1 MNIIILFYSEFVWT
15 GVYIRY
21 TCFDW
26 FVKSFESGF
35 YRFPLSLSL
44 NFTSQF
50 VRWRNHLW
58 SHRIAHAKDITIP
71 QWYTEFTTLLFSCS
85 VTSDSFATPL
95 TVAHQAPLSTGFPR
109 QKYWSGLPFPSSG
122 DLPDSGIKPGS
133 PALAGRFFTTEPPGK
148 P

>member
-1 MNIIILFYSEFVWT
+1 MIGLLSLL
-15 GVYIRY
+15 
-21 TCFDW
+21 
-26 FVKSFESGF
+26 SGF

-50 VRWRNHLW
+50 VCWRNHLR
-58 SHRIAHAKDITIP
+58 SRRTAHRKDITIP

-85 VTSDSFATPL
+85 VTSDSLATPL
-95 TVAHQAPLSTGFPR
+95 TVAHQAPLATGFPR

-122 DLPDSGIKPGS
+122 DLPDSGVKPGS